1 MFKYQTWCFNV
12 QILDFISIQ
21 FSNNSAEVI
30 LLPPFSGLN
39 KVWSQICFCFNAV
52 LPYLLQSSL
61 CGQFKSDLV
70 CPVIRIWDLQSKTS
84 KPKAACLFLF
94 LLCIFSSIYL
104 WHYLPCIVF
113 MVCCGH
119 FCFHHYRL
127 PLSWNI
133 VHCDFLKFVLKY
145 NAFYVMAMY
154 RFGKICEKGNHNLRR
169 NSLIGIIHGYMCHLS
184 VPLSCLKFFRMHYF
198 TDGGSTK

>member
-1 MFKYQTWCFNV
+1 MDIQMCNPMSSFLRYLEVMSPMGLLLLLWSIHWEWEYFAHKCVLECGARTVMQLSWVPSGTALCNGNSIMISCQFMFKEAWCQFNV

-94 LLCIFSSIYL
+94 LLCIFSSIYG
-104 WHYLPCIVF
+104 IT
-113 MVCCGH
+113 
-119 FCFHHYRL
+119 FH
-127 PLSWNI
+127 
-133 VHCDFLKFVLKY
+133 V
-145 NAFYVMAMY
+145 
-154 RFGKICEKGNHNLRR
+154 
-169 NSLIGIIHGYMCHLS
+169 
-184 VPLSCLKFFRMHYF
+184 
-198 TDGGSTK
+198 